1 MPKASKMHD
10 RKKQIAHVA
19 FYLKPQHTRKVRL
32 VFFAQCRWMA
42 AIKSDIGGKAIKSL
56 NRSHSKYIISGGRW
70 LFLRAYVASHQR
82 LLKSVHA
89 SSPSISLCLTPCYIS
104 NLFLYSFCF
113 LLFREN
119 HMFTYAFL
127 SLLSIIDATVGI
139 PPSAPLPG
147 QGTHPQLPGCLSH
160 KFTPSFQEAV
170 TKDRLMCGSKSLPL
184 P

>member
-1 MPKASKMHD
+1 ML
-10 RKKQIAHVA
+10 
-19 FYLKPQHTRKVRL
+19 Y
-32 VFFAQCRWMA
+32 
-42 AIKSDIGGKAIKSL
+42 
-56 NRSHSKYIISGGRW
+56 
-70 LFLRAYVASHQR
+70 LRAYVASHQR

-89 SSPSISLCLTPCYIS
+89 SSPSISLWLAPCYIS

-119 HMFTYAFL
+119 HMFTYTFL

-139 PPSAPLPG
+139 PPPAPLPG

-170 TKDRLMCGSKSLPL
+170 TKDRLMCGSKHLPL
-184 P
+184 PWRGKYCNATYAPGCVSHTLCQGAYPMTL